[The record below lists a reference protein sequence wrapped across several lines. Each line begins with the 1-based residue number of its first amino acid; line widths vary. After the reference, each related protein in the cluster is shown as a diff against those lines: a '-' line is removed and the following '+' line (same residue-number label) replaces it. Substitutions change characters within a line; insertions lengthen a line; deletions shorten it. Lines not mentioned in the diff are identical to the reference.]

1 MSHLNCMGWTRTTFH
16 CYNRKKL
23 INHCDS
29 DTSGDD
35 LSSLE
40 AAGSPS
46 SSQRPSL
53 FIVGHKQ
60 DKEEEALVFQFLA
73 DGCGCNKL
81 LSVICSAE
89 IQSLML
95 DLSTTEVDLAV
106 LVQIAAR
113 LFATELQMKSE
124 D

>member
-1 MSHLNCMGWTRTTFH
+1 M
-16 CYNRKKL
+16 
-23 INHCDS
+23 
-29 DTSGDD
+29 
-35 LSSLE
+35 
-40 AAGSPS
+40 
-46 SSQRPSL
+46 